1 MSHPEH
7 TVKSRV
13 AAISILA
20 SAVMAAAK
28 FVVGIAI
35 GSLAL
40 ISEALH
46 SSVDLVA
53 TVITWL
59 VVRVSGKPAD
69 KEHHYG
75 HGKLESLSAL
85 GVIAMLYVLAGGI
98 LVESWS
104 RLREGAIPPTLS
116 AIPFIV
122 LLIDIGVNFW
132 RARALHR
139 TARDTKSQAL
149 AADAL
154 HFASDVLGSLAV
166 IAGLALSGLGYA
178 WGDAAAAIGVAVVIS
193 LLGLRLARSTVETLL
208 DRAPEGVSE
217 KAAAAIKAVPG
228 VVGVERLR
236 VRMVGPTHFIDAIV
250 QVPRTFPIDRVDEIK
265 RKAQAAVTRALDDA
279 DLTFTAVPVARDN
292 ESVRERIMVIA
303 RNSGLAVHHV
313 TVHDLGGKLTVS
325 IDLEVDGGMELTAAH
340 DIAQDLERNI
350 RDEFGEDVEVDTH
363 IEPLEPELPHGVDAA
378 PDRVET
384 IRTALTRFAADSAIH
399 DIHSVRVRDTD
410 AGEIVNFHCHAAPS
424 MSVIEVHENVDEIE
438 RALRRAFPAVK
449 RVISHAEPPDAQS
462 NPANAG
468 RVLVS
473 DSPRRCVARVIR
485 RWTRFIFINESLTL
499 DRPRKLD
506 SNRCDSEVAGGSAE
520 LGAEDFAISFPWGL
534 KAWRAHTRRAR
545 ASNPI
550 RSRDW
555 RSRSRNRP
563 IIGS

>member
-1 MSHPEH
+1 MSHPAH
-7 TVKSRV
+7 NVKSRV
-13 AAISILA
+13 AAISIFA
-20 SAVMAAAK
+20 SAAMAAAK
-28 FVVGIAI
+28 FAVGIAI
-35 GSLAL
+35 GSIAL

-53 TVITWL
+53 TVVTWM

-69 KEHHYG
+69 EQHHYG
-75 HGKLESLSAL
+75 HGKFESLSAL

-104 RLREGAIPPTLS
+104 RLREGAAPPTLS
-116 AIPFIV
+116 AIAFIV
-122 LLIDIGVNFW
+122 LLVDIAVNFW

-139 TARDTKSQAL
+139 TARETKSQAL

-154 HFASDVLGSLAV
+154 HFASDVVGSFAV
-166 IAGLALSGLGYA
+166 IIGLALSGLGYA

-217 KAAAAIKAVPG
+217 KAVAAIKAVPG
-228 VVGVERLR
+228 VVDVERLR
-236 VRMVGPTHFIDAIV
+236 VRMVGPTHFIDATV
-250 QVPRTFPIDRVDEIK
+250 QVPRTYPIDRIDEIK
-265 RKAQAAVTRALDDA
+265 RKAQAAVTKAFDDA

-325 IDLEVDGGMELTAAH
+325 IDLEVDGEMELTAAH
-340 DIAQDLERNI
+340 DIAHGLERNI

-363 IEPLEPELPHGVDAA
+363 IEPLEPELPLGVDAA

-384 IRTALTRFAADSAIH
+384 IKTALARFAADSAIH
-399 DIHSVRVRDTD
+399 DIHSVRVRNTD

-438 RALRRAFPAVK
+438 RALRRAFPAVR
-449 RVISHAEPPDAQS
+449 RVISHAEPPDAQ
-462 NPANAG
+462 
-468 RVLVS
+468 
-473 DSPRRCVARVIR
+473 
-485 RWTRFIFINESLTL
+485 
-499 DRPRKLD
+499 
-506 SNRCDSEVAGGSAE
+506 
-520 LGAEDFAISFPWGL
+520 
-534 KAWRAHTRRAR
+534 
-545 ASNPI
+545 
-550 RSRDW
+550 
-555 RSRSRNRP
+555 
-563 IIGS
+563 

>member
-1 MSHPEH
+1 MSHSEH
-7 TVKSRV
+7 SAKSRV
-13 AAISILA
+13 AAISIVA
-20 SAVMAAAK
+20 SAAMAAAK
-28 FVVGIAI
+28 FLVGIAI

-53 TVITWL
+53 TVVTWM

-69 KEHHYG
+69 DEHHYG
-75 HGKLESLSAL
+75 HGKFESLSAL

-98 LVESWS
+98 LVEAWS
-104 RLREGAIPPTLS
+104 RLREGAAPPTLS

-122 LLIDIGVNFW
+122 LLVDIAVNFW

-139 TARDTKSQAL
+139 TARATKSQAL

-166 IAGLALSGLGYA
+166 IIGLALS
-178 WGDAAAAIGVAVVIS
+178 
-193 LLGLRLARSTVETLL
+193 GLRLARSTVETLL

-217 KAAAAIKAVPG
+217 KAVAAIKAVPG
-228 VVGVERLR
+228 VVDIERLR

-250 QVPRTFPIDRVDEIK
+250 QVPRTYPIDRIDEIK
-265 RKAQAAVTRALDDA
+265 RKAQAAVTRAFDDA

-340 DIAQDLERNI
+340 DIAQELERNI

-363 IEPLEPELPHGVDAA
+363 IEPLEPELPLGIDAA
-378 PDRVET
+378 PDRVDT
-384 IRTALTRFAADSAIH
+384 IRTALARFAADSAIH

-449 RVISHAEPPDAQS
+449 RVISHAEPPDAQ
-462 NPANAG
+462 
-468 RVLVS
+468 
-473 DSPRRCVARVIR
+473 
-485 RWTRFIFINESLTL
+485 
-499 DRPRKLD
+499 
-506 SNRCDSEVAGGSAE
+506 
-520 LGAEDFAISFPWGL
+520 
-534 KAWRAHTRRAR
+534 
-545 ASNPI
+545 
-550 RSRDW
+550 
-555 RSRSRNRP
+555 
-563 IIGS
+563 

>member
-1 MSHPEH
+1 MSHPENNA
-7 TVKSRV
+7 KSRV
-13 AAISILA
+13 AAISIFA
-20 SAVMAAAK
+20 SAAMAAAK
-28 FVVGIAI
+28 FAVGIAI

-53 TVITWL
+53 TVVTWM
-59 VVRVSGKPAD
+59 VVRVSGRPAD
-69 KEHHYG
+69 EQHHYG
-75 HGKLESLSAL
+75 HGKFESLSAL

-98 LVESWS
+98 LVESWG
-104 RLREGAIPPTLS
+104 RLREGAPPPTLS
-116 AIPFIV
+116 AIPFVV
-122 LLIDIGVNFW
+122 LLVDIAVNFW

-154 HFASDVLGSLAV
+154 HFASDVFGSLAV
-166 IAGLALSGLGYA
+166 IIGLALSGLGYA

-217 KAAAAIKAVPG
+217 KAAAAIRAVPG

-265 RKAQAAVTRALDDA
+265 RKAQAAVTKALDDA

-325 IDLEVDGGMELTAAH
+325 IDLEVDGEMELTAAH
-340 DIAQDLERNI
+340 AIAHEFERNI

-363 IEPLEPELPHGVDAA
+363 IEPLEPELPVGVDAA

-384 IRTALTRFAADSAIH
+384 IRTALARFAVDSPIH
-399 DIHSVRVRDTD
+399 DIHSVRVRNTD
-410 AGEIVNFHCHAAPS
+410 AGEIVNFHCRAAPS

-449 RVISHAEPPDAQS
+449 RVISHAEPPDAQ
-462 NPANAG
+462 
-468 RVLVS
+468 
-473 DSPRRCVARVIR
+473 
-485 RWTRFIFINESLTL
+485 
-499 DRPRKLD
+499 
-506 SNRCDSEVAGGSAE
+506 
-520 LGAEDFAISFPWGL
+520 
-534 KAWRAHTRRAR
+534 
-545 ASNPI
+545 
-550 RSRDW
+550 
-555 RSRSRNRP
+555 
-563 IIGS
+563 